1 MNFLWISIPEKKENL
16 NESLFPVN
24 AKKKKYKEHKTTFA
38 FSDVN

>member
-24 AKKKKYKEHKTTFA
+24 AKKKYKEHKTTFA